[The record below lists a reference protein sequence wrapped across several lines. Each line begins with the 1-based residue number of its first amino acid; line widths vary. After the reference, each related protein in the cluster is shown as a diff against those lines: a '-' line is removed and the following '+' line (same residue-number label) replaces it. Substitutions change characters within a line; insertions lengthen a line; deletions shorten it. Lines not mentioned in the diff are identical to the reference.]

1 MPRKI
6 LFALMTLLLVL
17 ALAGCEGT
25 SGSSVGASKSCRANN
40 NGTQCEGSFRK
51 ISGTVGEEMTVSG
64 GLSDVEVAVRAS
76 VETGTVRVY
85 VINSNGARTESVAQP
100 GEPADFSA
108 LGEVEY
114 DSMDEEYYVNVY
126 FEASEASA
134 TGIAYSVD
142 ITYP

>member
-1 MPRKI
+1 MPRKF
-6 LFALMTLLLVL
+6 LFGLMTLVL
-17 ALAGCEGT
+17 TFALAGCEGT
-25 SGSSVGASKSCRANN
+25 SGSTVGTHKSCRANN
-40 NGTQCEGSFRK
+40 NGAQCEGSFKK
-51 ISGTVGEEMTVSG
+51 ISGTVMEEMTVVG
-64 GLSDVEVAVRAS
+64 GRGDVEVAVRAS

-85 VINSNGARTESVAQP
+85 VVNANNARTEALMKP

-114 DSMDEEYYVNVY
+114 DSMDEGYYVKVY
-126 FEASEASA
+126 FEASDAPA